1 MKYRWIARVVALALL
16 MASVMGISVVAGAES
31 FGQTPSSSVKLGRGE
46 TCKFDISAIAVT
58 AGQAL
63 KYKSDN
69 TRVATVDADGVIT
82 ALRKGKATIAV
93 GFDKTLLGVCHVTVV
108 AAPKRVSLSDDS
120 AVLSVGDVKELA
132 VKLSGGSASAL
143 TFASSNEK
151 VATVDAEGRVTALA
165 GGKATITVTTYND
178 RTATCAVYVLGGK
191 APTTLSLNVPVVD
204 IQVGE
209 SFKLSPSV
217 DEGSDAFYKYAS
229 QNRKIA
235 TVNAEGVITGVR
247 KGSTSVAVKTHNG
260 LIQAVEVNVKAR
272 LKDVYGSLTND
283 PATYALYAQKLGL
296 ERDEDAPAGT
306 VVCRDGE
313 LALSMTSSSCTV
325 AVASV
330 LSPRYCIE
338 GIDTSMTPE
347 VAAAKLIANGWAL
360 TGNKTSDGV
369 EQRAFTRAG
378 DETHFIAIPTADGA
392 TIQGILAQWNW
403 Q

>member
-1 MKYRWIARVVALALL
+1 MKYRWIARMVALALL

-132 VKLSGGSASAL
+132 VKLSSGSASAL

-178 RTATCAVYVLGGK
+178 RTCRPVWTRAAT
-191 APTTLSLNVPVVD
+191 
-204 IQVGE
+204 
-209 SFKLSPSV
+209 
-217 DEGSDAFYKYAS
+217 
-229 QNRKIA
+229 R
-235 TVNAEGVITGVR
+235 
-247 KGSTSVAVKTHNG
+247 STSTPPRT
-260 LIQAVEVNVKAR
+260 AR
-272 LKDVYGSLTND
+272 
-283 PATYALYAQKLGL
+283 
-296 ERDEDAPAGT
+296 
-306 VVCRDGE
+306 
-313 LALSMTSSSCTV
+313 
-325 AVASV
+325 
-330 LSPRYCIE
+330 SPR
-338 GIDTSMTPE
+338 
-347 VAAAKLIANGWAL
+347 
-360 TGNKTSDGV
+360 
-369 EQRAFTRAG
+369 
-378 DETHFIAIPTADGA
+378 
-392 TIQGILAQWNW
+392 
-403 Q
+403 